1 MEKYDLSLLTSHD
14 FAALKGENFSVHLA
28 PDMVITTKLIQVTEF
43 KSFSPLARLPFSL
56 IFKTVGTLNGFP
68 QGTYVMENN
77 AIGNLDVFLVPIGP
91 DPDGM
96 KYEAVFS

>member
-1 MEKYDLSLLTSHD
+1 MLTSQD
-14 FAALKGENFSVHLA
+14 FAACKDENFSVHLA

-43 KSFSPLARLPFSL
+43 KSFSPLERLPFSL
-56 IFKTVGTLNGFP
+56 VFKTVGTLNGFP
-68 QGTYVMENN
+68 QGMYVMENHT
-77 AIGNLDVFLVPIGP
+77 IGNLDVFLVPIGP